1 MYLKWTQ
8 RNKRVPERGTSF
20 TYTMRGTR
28 KKKNR
33 DSYKTISK
41 YLLNTHKPENIKH
54 IFLNRESQFL
64 ILNFIS
70 IIVEYILEL
79 RT

>member
-1 MYLKWTQ
+1 MYPNGEPRLHI
-8 RNKRVPERGTSF
+8 RCEELER
-20 TYTMRGTR
+20 
-28 KKKNR
+28 KKNR